1 MSDET
6 LQRAP
11 CVPQAARHPQDPP
24 PPQHHHLHQRGQ
36 GLVEYALII
45 LFVAIAVIAILALIG
60 PAIGSI
66 FSQIKP
72 VL

>member
-1 MSDET
+1 
-6 LQRAP
+6 
-11 CVPQAARHPQDPP
+11 
-24 PPQHHHLHQRGQ
+24 
-36 GLVEYALII
+36 VEYALII